1 MINYI
6 GDIAKE
12 DAIILRDM
20 ARESTNIL
28 EFGVGAST
36 QVLAAY
42 AKGKVTSVET
52 DMNWVKRTKEN
63 LILLDISTEVEF
75 RDYYT
80 FEPEGEYDLIFDDGA
95 TEFRLPFAQKTWK
108 HLKIG
113 GYLLIHD
120 TRTSR
125 EVQVVHDFMK
135 EFSPEIES
143 IFINKDHSNIT
154 VIKKKV
160 AEFYINWNETED
172 RKPWQSGYE
181 PVNLEEF
188 KAMQEKEQSSDIL
201 ASKYHDYRM
210 AGITIYPDA
219 PKGMGINEFAEW
231 LRK

>member
-6 GDIAKE
+6 GDISKE

-20 ARESTNIL
+20 AGQSTNIL

-36 QVLAAY
+36 QVLAEY
-42 AKGKVTSVET
+42 AKGKVTSLDT
-52 DMNWVKRTKEN
+52 DANWIERTKIN
-63 LILLDISTEVEF
+63 LRLLEINTEVDF
-75 RDYYT
+75 QNYYIFT
-80 FEPEGEYDLIFDDGA
+80 PYHEYDLIFDDGA
-95 TEFRLPFAQKTWK
+95 TEFRLLFAQNTWK

-143 IFINKDHSNIT
+143 IYINKNHSNIT

-160 AEFYINWNETED
+160 AEFYINWNETEN

-181 PVNLEEF
+181 EVNLEEF
-188 KAMQEKEQSSDIL
+188 KALKN
-201 ASKYHDYRM
+201 
-210 AGITIYPDA
+210 G
-219 PKGMGINEFAEW
+219 N
-231 LRK
+231 

>member
-6 GDIAKE
+6 GDISKA
-12 DAIILRDM
+12 DSVILRNM
-20 ARESTNIL
+20 AKQSTNIL
-28 EFGVGAST
+28 EFGSGGST

-42 AKGKVTSVET
+42 TKGKVASVET
-52 DMNWVKRTKEN
+52 DKNWMVRTNEN
-63 LILLDISTEVEF
+63 LRLLEINTEVEF
-75 RDYYT
+75 KDYYS
-80 FEPEGEYDLIFDDGA
+80 FIPEGEYDLIFDDGA
-95 TEFRLPFAQKTWK
+95 TEFRLPFAQLTWK

-160 AEFYINWNETED
+160 AEFYINWNETEN

-181 PVNLEEF
+181 EVNLEEF
-188 KAMQEKEQSSDIL
+188 KALQNK
-201 ASKYHDYRM
+201 
-210 AGITIYPDA
+210 
-219 PKGMGINEFAEW
+219 
-231 LRK
+231 

>member
-1 MINYI
+1 MTGKPLITGIYINKPSMINYI
-6 GDIAKE
+6 GDISSA
-12 DAIILRDM
+12 DSIILRDM
-20 ARESTNIL
+20 AKQSTNIL
-28 EFGVGAST
+28 EFGVGASS

-52 DMNWVKRTKEN
+52 DMNWIKRTQEN
-63 LILLDISTEVEF
+63 LKLLDITTEVEF
-75 RDYYT
+75 KDYYT
-80 FEPEGEYDLIFDDGA
+80 FVPEGEYDLIFDDGA
-95 TEFRLPFAQKTWK
+95 TEFRLPFAKLTWK

-160 AEFYINWNETED
+160 AEFYINWNEVEG

-181 PVNLEEF
+181 EVNYEEF
-188 KAMQEKEQSSDIL
+188 KALQNK
-201 ASKYHDYRM
+201 
-210 AGITIYPDA
+210 
-219 PKGMGINEFAEW
+219 
-231 LRK
+231 